1 MNQHTRPSTF
11 IWASLLAALVVAV
24 PGVAQPAPA
33 GGSASG
39 PTEKAASADKSYAN
53 AVAGLERHDG
63 LMPVFLDRKGGRI
76 LVELPRAAEDGS
88 LGEYIYQVYLRA
100 GLGSTPVGLD
110 RSAPA
115 QTQILAF
122 RRAGKTVYAEL
133 RNTAFRAATG
143 SAAERASVRNSFA
156 PSLIWSSSI
165 LAEAPDGGALVD
177 LSGLLTRDTYGV
189 VETLSNAKQ
198 GDFRQ
203 NAVLSYPDVGAS
215 LVFPENVEFEAFQ
228 TFASD
233 HPGPEVEGIVPD
245 PHSVT
250 LVEHHSLI
258 KLPPPGFQS
267 RLSDPRMGAISM
279 VASDY
284 SAPLDR
290 NVVSRLALR
299 FRLEKTDPT
308 AARSTVKRPIVF
320 YVDNATPEP
329 VRTVL
334 VEGARWWSEAFEAA
348 GFVDAF
354 RVEVLPEGAN
364 PLDARYSVI
373 NWVRRQTRGWS
384 FGQPIIDPRTGEII
398 KGVVLLGSLRM
409 RQDRMIF
416 EGLAGADH
424 TGNGTAD
431 DPIRIAHARLRQLAV
446 HETGHALGLEH
457 NFAASTYDDRAS
469 VMDYPPPR
477 VKIVDGRLDFS
488 DAYKVGIGS
497 WDRFAIRWLY
507 HEAAPGR
514 DAQSEIDA
522 IVADGYAHG
531 QRFVSDNDARPTGSA
546 QPIGALWDDGTDSV
560 TELAHV
566 LDVRR
571 IALARFG
578 AGNLPAGAP
587 LADLRRVLVPV
598 YLFHRYQ
605 VDAVAKR
612 VGGADFSYAV
622 KGDGEQ
628 ASIPVVAGEQR
639 RALTALLKTLE
650 PATLDLPDGLINLL
664 SAGQHSERDKQYD
677 IEVFGDPRANAFRLD
692 DAAGAAADIVLGD
705 LLHPARL
712 NRVLDQGERDPG
724 NMGLPELL
732 ETTLNSVFS
741 ADVPGGGHAALIRH
755 AVQARLVA
763 QIGSAIADK
772 ALSPTAIAVTRA
784 ALRDLGGR
792 LAKARAGDAASR
804 AVNQYYAE
812 LLANPSDDR
821 LKAFVDQQRSGH
833 AAPPPGMPIGGASED
848 GWFDEAP

>member
-1 MNQHTRPSTF
+1 MNPRIRLPASQWRST
-11 IWASLLAALVVAV
+11 LAALAVALLA
-24 PGVAQPAPA
+24 GTQPAVAATQSSSPP
-33 GGSASG
+33 G
-39 PTEKAASADKSYAN
+39 KAASVDKTYAS
-53 AVAGLERHDG
+53 AVRGLDRRDG
-63 LMPVFLDRKGGRI
+63 LVPVFLDHKGGRV
-76 LVELPRAAEDGS
+76 LVELPRAAADGAI
-88 LGEYIYQVYLRA
+88 GEYIYQVYLRA

-110 RSAPA
+110 RSAPG

-122 RRAGKTVYAEL
+122 RRAGRTVYAEL
-133 RNTAFRAATG
+133 RNTGFRATTG
-143 SAAERASVRNSFA
+143 SDAERAAVRNSFA
-156 PSLIWSSSI
+156 PSLIWSSPV
-165 LAEAPDGGALVD
+165 LAESPEGGVLVD
-177 LSGLLTRDTYGV
+177 LSGFLTRDTYGV
-189 VETLSNAKQ
+189 IDTLANAKQ

-203 NAVLSYPDVGAS
+203 NVALSYPDVGAS
-215 LVFPENVEFEAFQ
+215 LVFPENVEFEAYQ

-250 LVEHHSLI
+250 LIEHHSLI
-258 KLPPPGFQS
+258 RLPPPGFQS

-279 VASDY
+279 IASDY
-284 SAPLDR
+284 SVPLNR

-308 AARSTVKRPIVF
+308 AARSKVKRPIVF

-329 VRTVL
+329 IRSVL
-334 VEGARWWSEAFEAA
+334 AEGARWWSDAFEAA
-348 GFVDAF
+348 GFLDAF

-373 NWVRRQTRGWS
+373 NWVHRQTRGWS

-409 RQDRMIF
+409 RQDRLIF

-424 TGNGTAD
+424 TGTGTQD

-497 WDRFAIRWLY
+497 WDQFAIRWLY
-507 HEAAPGR
+507 HEAGPGR
-514 DAQSEIDA
+514 DAASEIDA

-531 QRFVSDNDARPTGSA
+531 QRFVSDNDARPTGSG
-546 QPIGALWDDGTDSV
+546 QPIGALWDDGADSV
-560 TELAHV
+560 AELAHV

-571 IALARFG
+571 IALSHFG

-612 VGGADFSYAV
+612 IGGADFSYAI

-628 ASIPVVAGEQR
+628 ASVQVAAAEQR
-639 RALTALLKTLE
+639 RALTALLNTLE
-650 PATLDLPDGLINLL
+650 PATLDLPEELIHLL
-664 SAGQHSERDKQYD
+664 SAGQHTERDKQYD
-677 IEVFGDPRANAFRLD
+677 IEVFGDPRANAFRLEN
-692 DAAGAAADIVLGD
+692 AANAAADLVLGD

-712 NRVLDQGERDPG
+712 NRVLDQGEREPG
-724 NMGLPELL
+724 NLTLAELMN
-732 ETTLNSVFS
+732 TTMNAVFS
-741 ADVPGGGHAALIRH
+741 ADAPESGHAGLIRH
-755 AVQARLVA
+755 AIQARLIA
-763 QIGSAIADK
+763 QVGSALADK
-772 ALSPTAIAVTRA
+772 TLSPTAIALTRA

-792 LAKARAGDAASR
+792 LAARRGGDAASH
-804 AVNQYYAE
+804 AVTQYYAD

-821 LKAFVDQQRSGH
+821 LKAFLEQQRSGH
-833 AAPPPGMPIGGASED
+833 APPPPGMPIGGASED